1 MWIVAMV
8 FLFLSEALVV
18 LRLIDRNGKIP
29 AVFVILVLVL
39 PALVG
44 RMKEQRVKAGL
55 AENGAADANS
65 LTRKLATN
73 VCLTYV
79 AMFFCLFI
87 LLLMSGSDVI
97 SDDLF
102 NMIAAILAAII
113 CTVSLIAMPA
123 VQA

>member
-65 LTRKLATN
+65 LARKLATN
-73 VCLTYV
+73 VCLAYV

>member
-87 LLLMSGSDVI
+87 LLLMSDSNVI